1 MEPLTPHQILDLVDA
16 MTANGGNRLLSS
28 LTRANHDGSLPELLE
43 SLGLLDLLETSPKE
57 SNPFEG
63 RVIVLG
69 SSTVKEDKLRSMVR
83 KAGLDPRMFEFRL
96 NYDSLKHF
104 DFGKIRHS
112 MGYRAIFAGP
122 MPHSTPGTGGAS
134 SFIARVEN
142 HPDEYP
148 PMFKL
153 MSGNELKITNNSFKR
168 ALASLR
174 EIFGWAAAYN

>member
-43 SLGLLDLLETSPKE
+43 SLGMLDLLETSPKK

-63 RVIVLG
+63 KVIVLG
-69 SSTVKEDKLRSMVR
+69 SSTVKESKLHSMIR
-83 KAGLDPRMFEFRL
+83 KVGLDPKTFEFHL
-96 NYDSLKHF
+96 DYDSLKHF

-112 MGYRAIFAGP
+112 TGYRAMFVGP
-122 MPHSTPGTGGAS
+122 MPHSTPGADGAS
-134 SFIARVEN
+134 SFIAHVEN

-153 MSGNELKITNNSFKR
+153 MSGNELKITNNSFKK
-168 ALASLR
+168 ALTGLL
-174 EIFGWAAAYN
+174 EMLE